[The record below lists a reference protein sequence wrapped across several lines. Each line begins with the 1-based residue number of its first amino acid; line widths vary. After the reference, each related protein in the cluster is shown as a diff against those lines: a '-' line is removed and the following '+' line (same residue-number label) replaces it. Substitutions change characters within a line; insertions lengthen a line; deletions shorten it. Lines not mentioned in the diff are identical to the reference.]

1 MAALLTPSN
10 TLSVRASLMHQDTTS
25 EASATINTDRSGK
38 PLFGQYAQNR
48 IPDTDGYSR
57 TITFGDL
64 NIGKDFDWGRLTSV
78 TSVSR
83 LGYVA
88 AQDASATLAGALNG
102 VFPGRGYGGRNDQDN
117 RSEQVTQE
125 LRLESPDDGQRSLD
139 WRVGLFYLHQKNDTL
154 QKLYAVVPATG
165 AAAAGPTL
173 ANVNG
178 KSKATESAA
187 FGTATYHFTRAFDVQ
202 VGVRS
207 NRNASD
213 TTTVSSGVIVS
224 NSTAQVNSSTTATTY
239 LLTPRYTISSD
250 LMVYGTMATGFRP
263 GGPTNAA
270 TPGAPAAYNP
280 DKSRNLELGVK
291 GDFLN
296 RSLSVAAALYS
307 ISWSDIQ
314 LNARATTG
322 VSFIANGGEA
332 KSEGAELSF
341 TWVPHSGLKVTGN
354 AVYSKAELTQDFLAA
369 VTTVGTKGDRLPF
382 AAKTTANLS
391 FTQDFAI
398 GGFNAYAGAG
408 VSFVGNRMG
417 DFETRNVARV
427 ALAGYTTVDLQAG
440 LRTKNWTLG
449 LFGKNMTDE
458 VGYIGSR
465 VTGSTQRMVLISP
478 RTLGV
483 SVSHSM

>member
-1 MAALLTPSN
+1 
-10 TLSVRASLMHQDTTS
+10 
-25 EASATINTDRSGK
+25 
-38 PLFGQYAQNR
+38 
-48 IPDTDGYSR
+48 
-57 TITFGDL
+57 
-64 NIGKDFDWGRLTSV
+64 
-78 TSVSR
+78 
-83 LGYVA
+83 
-88 AQDASATLAGALNG
+88 
-102 VFPGRGYGGRNDQDN
+102 
-117 RSEQVTQE
+117 
-125 LRLESPDDGQRSLD
+125 
-139 WRVGLFYLHQKNDTL
+139 
-154 QKLYAVVPATG
+154 
-165 AAAAGPTL
+165 
-173 ANVNG
+173 
-178 KSKATESAA
+178 
-187 FGTATYHFTRAFDVQ
+187 
-202 VGVRS
+202 
-207 NRNASD
+207 
-213 TTTVSSGVIVS
+213 
-224 NSTAQVNSSTTATTY
+224 
-239 LLTPRYTISSD
+239 
-250 LMVYGTMATGFRP
+250 
-263 GGPTNAA
+263 
-270 TPGAPAAYNP
+270 
-280 DKSRNLELGVK
+280 
-291 GDFLN
+291 
-296 RSLSVAAALYS
+296 
-307 ISWSDIQ
+307 
-314 LNARATTG
+314 